1 MLSLAR
7 TQTHTRAHEQA
18 LLRAPEVRSE
28 TVGGGVRQ
36 HGCTQ
41 SWREWLKHTDSI
53 CACACLSSHICVREG
68 EKKQN
73 EREKEEKKERAER
86 KGETKELYFGKFGV

>member
-28 TVGGGVRQ
+28 TVGGEVRQ

-53 CACACLSSHICVREG
+53 CACMSRLTYLCQRG
-68 EKKQN
+68 GKKQN